1 MSRVNSSHLAMGLV
15 ALLII
20 GGYSWWFLANF
31 EQETYQRRS
40 EMSEQA
46 RRNPLLAA
54 ERLLNRLGQQA
65 ESRSGR
71 QYLIQPPEE
80 SGVLLVRDLGAPLPA
95 DRVDALLAWV
105 EAGGQLI
112 ATPGRL
118 QSDELRRPLLEA
130 FGVELVNLWDIEG
143 LDWLKD
149 VADEGDAEQKPT
161 QAIVLPNGNETPLE
175 IEFDSDRRFEVDYD
189 GDYWQ
194 APSEGDPHLLIFPY
208 GRGYVTFL
216 SDSGF
221 FDNGRIGDYDHAPL
235 LAELAD
241 GPERVW
247 LLYSSQMPSLLE
259 LIWRWAPYL
268 VVSLLLFVGLSIWH
282 MGRRSGPRIVS
293 GQQQRRDLLEHLQAA
308 AQFNWRTDPSASLLQ
323 QARKQVEKRWM
334 ISHPQL
340 HHLDRDA
347 RCEWLAERTGMT
359 PEAIELALYNA
370 QTEGGQLIKITANLQ
385 RLLTALHPQGNKR

>member
-1 MSRVNSSHLAMGLV
+1 MSRVNSTHLAMGLLG
-15 ALLII
+15 LLII
-20 GGYSWWFLANF
+20 GGYTGWFLANF

-40 EMSEQA
+40 EMSAEA

-71 QYLIQPPEE
+71 QFLIYPPAE
-80 SGVLLVRDLGAPLPA
+80 SGVLLVRDLGAPLPS

-105 EAGGQLI
+105 EAGGRLI

-118 QSDELRRPLLEA
+118 QDDELRRPLLEA
-130 FGVELVNLWDIEG
+130 FGVDLVQLWDIEG
-143 LDWLKD
+143 LDLLKE
-149 VADEGDAEQKPT
+149 VAEEGDVEPT
-161 QAIVLPNGNETPLE
+161 QTMAVALPNADETPLE
-175 IEFDSDRRFEVDYD
+175 IEFDGDRWFEVNYD
-189 GDYWQ
+189 GDYWLT
-194 APSEGDPHLLIFPY
+194 PSEDEPHLLIFAY

-221 FDNGRIGDYDHAPL
+221 FDNDRIGDYDHASL
-235 LAELAD
+235 LAELVA
-241 GPERVW
+241 GPDRVW

-268 VVSLLLFVGLSIWH
+268 VISLTLLAVLSLWR

-308 AQFNWRTDPSASLLQ
+308 AEFNWRTDPSASLLQ

-334 ISHPQL
+334 MSHPQL
-340 HHLDRDA
+340 HHLDRTE
-347 RCEWLAERTGMT
+347 RCAWLAERTGMT
-359 PEAIELALYNA
+359 PQAIELALYTDQA
-370 QTEGGQLIKITANLQ
+370 EGGQLIKITANLQ